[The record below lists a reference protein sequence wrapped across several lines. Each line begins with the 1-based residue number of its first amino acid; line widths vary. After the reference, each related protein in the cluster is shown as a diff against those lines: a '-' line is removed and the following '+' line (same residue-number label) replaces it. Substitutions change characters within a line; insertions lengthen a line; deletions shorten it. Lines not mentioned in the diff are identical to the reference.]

1 MFPILQIHWA
11 LEEAGVSISKFAEWK
26 QQINTGFKIDNFHAN
41 PKCFSDTEVSNL
53 PMLRNLTFNQF
64 GVTMSQQAQES
75 RKNYFELKDKV
86 EHMKN
91 DVENIKADMNHV
103 KGQFS
108 MCVHELTNISASLAI
123 LMGRTNEFSNVP
135 TMNDGTKSVSAVDST
150 ETITTINENKRVMHD
165 HINDQI
171 SKKVSLL
178 YFQILS

>member
-1 MFPILQIHWA
+1 MA
-11 LEEAGVSISKFAEWK
+11 LDLAGVSTGEFAEWK
-26 QQINTGFKIDNFHAN
+26 KEINTGFKYDNFHAN
-41 PKCFSDTEVSNL
+41 PKCFSDTEVSDL
-53 PMLRNLTFNQF
+53 PMLGNLTFNQF
-64 GVTMSQQAQES
+64 CVTMSQQALES
-75 RKNYFELKDKV
+75 RKNYLELKDEVK
-86 EHMKN
+86 HMKN

-108 MCVHELTNISASLAI
+108 MCVHQLTNISASLAI

-150 ETITTINENKRVMHD
+150 ETMTTINENKRVMHD